1 MDAYSGIKVRSEY
14 TFAYLIGES
23 LGGRTN
29 IYLAM
34 NETYKDVYK
43 FRMRFSKS
51 DKRIEH
57 LLYLEGDYRKEV
69 ENMNNSPEMFK
80 SAKYL
85 FKIVVSET
93 DFKQLNIIVRGCI
106 NQFYSQF
113 KRDKKLV
120 TKKKPLNV
128 TKAVTGSVKLKSKD
142 RDLSFS
148 EALVLL
154 NKGKK
159 ISRTTW
165 HDIVYI
171 SKVNSSKLRYNEPQI
186 KAYQLDGGVTS
197 WILNQKDIL
206 ANDWFELK
214 VVEE

>member
-23 LGGRTN
+23 LGGITN

-34 NETYKDVYK
+34 NETYKDSYK

-51 DKRIEH
+51 DERIKH
-57 LLYLEGDYRKEV
+57 LLYLEDDYRREV
-69 ENMNNSPEMFK
+69 ENMSNSPEVFK

-85 FKIVVSET
+85 FKIVVSEI

-120 TKKKPLNV
+120 TKKPLNV
-128 TKAVTGSVKLKSKD
+128 TKAVTGGVKLKSKD

-165 HDIVYI
+165 HEIVYI
-171 SKVNSSKLRYNEPQI
+171 SKVNSSKLRYNESQI

-197 WILNQKDIL
+197 WIPNQKDIL